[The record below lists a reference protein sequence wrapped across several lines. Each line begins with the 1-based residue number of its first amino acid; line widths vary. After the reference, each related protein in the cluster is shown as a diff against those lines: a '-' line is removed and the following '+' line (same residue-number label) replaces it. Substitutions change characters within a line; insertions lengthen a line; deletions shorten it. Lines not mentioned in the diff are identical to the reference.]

1 MTEISAQKKF
11 PVNVK
16 CMQLM
21 QELPVNLHQVL
32 KSNVTPVYFFCSLL
46 LCDSAQG

>member
-11 PVNVK
+11 SLNVK
-16 CMQLM
+16 FMQLM
-21 QELPVNLHQVL
+21 QELPVNLHQVH
-32 KSNVTPVYFFCSLL
+32 KSSVTLVYFFCSLL